1 MLGFVC
7 VDDEGRSGRKSVA
20 VSVVGVGVEVE
31 FRVWDSLLRMKRRRG
46 GRGVGRDPSLLA
58 LGLGWLV
65 VGGRRKACL
74 CVVLFGC

>member
-20 VSVVGVGVEVE
+20 VSVVGVEVEVGIW
-31 FRVWDSLLRMKRRRG
+31 VSLLRMKRRRG